1 MTSTSDIT
9 LKVDSALELINKNF
23 LDPKPP
29 AILIFVHLKDLV
41 FPMEV
46 ANPKRMWFGEFKNSL
61 IEQSQIHTTLI
72 RGENSSPY

>member
-46 ANPKRMWFGEFKNSL
+46 ANPKRMW
-61 IEQSQIHTTLI
+61 
-72 RGENSSPY
+72 